1 MKYSWILKWTMGSV
15 ISYKS
20 KKTHIHSI
28 YVYINEGF
36 TARARS
42 SDREK
47 KRKKRCYSYRL
58 RWFDHLVDDGG
69 GSRRRRIVRTE
80 KKGRKKKKRNE
91 SYNLSLIS
99 SSTKKTGT
107 ATDNLVKKERTR
119 KSKHIRPVS
128 RWLLRRK
135 KGLWRE

>member
-1 MKYSWILKWTMGSV
+1 MMV
-15 ISYKS
+15 
-20 KKTHIHSI
+20 
-28 YVYINEGF
+28 VV
-36 TARARS
+36 A
-42 SDREK
+42 
-47 KRKKRCYSYRL
+47 
-58 RWFDHLVDDGG
+58 DDDELLEQ
-69 GSRRRRIVRTE
+69 RRRE
-80 KKGRKKKKRNE
+80 EKKKKRNE

-135 KGLWRE
+135 KGL